1 MSGICG
7 DNRFE
12 IIDKVKKRLL
22 EATNI
27 EQSPKELEVL
37 DNLLFRLWQCGYFD
51 YIEIFEKNEM
61 TFEEWYKKSD
71 CELTGVTIGVA
82 RCIFQAGAKEV
93 QKENKQLQ
101 KHNKYVLDLIKAERR
116 RQEECDDVHLRN
128 IAILDKEN
136 QQLKQQ
142 LENEK
147 QLNAEIKKRLVEV
160 EYDCEEFNH
169 EYCDINCKGKRKE
182 LVDLYQLISDGLN
195 ETLLKQKED
204 EIKEL
209 KEVIKNLRCCE
220 NCIDYTKL
228 YETEGCDCE
237 NLCNWRMNNEKKN

>member
-1 MSGICG
+1 MNYNPIYQRKSLKMK
-7 DNRFE
+7 DNGE
-12 IIDKVKKRLL
+12 IKTRLANIGEAIGMIAL
-22 EATNI
+22 E
-27 EQSPKELEVL
+27 
-37 DNLLFRLWQCGYFD
+37 
-51 YIEIFEKNEM
+51 YIEKLEQENE
-61 TFEEWYKKSD
+61 
-71 CELTGVTIGVA
+71 
-82 RCIFQAGAKEV
+82 
-93 QKENKQLQ
+93 
-101 KHNKYVLDLIKAERR
+101 
-116 RQEECDDVHLRN
+116 
-128 IAILDKEN
+128 
-136 QQLKQQ
+136 QLKQQ

-147 QLNAEIKKRLVEV
+147 QLNAEIKKRLIEV
-160 EYDCEEFNH
+160 HYDCEEFNH

-209 KEVIKNLRCCE
+209 KEVIKNLKCCE